1 MKKIGEVWR
10 DMSDEDKAKWR
21 ADGEEGS
28 RVPGSN
34 LAVSHMAA
42 PSPSSHQM
50 FRLRILV
57 YSVVY
62 DSR

>member
-42 PSPSSHQM
+42 PSPSSYQVSPPSTPQP
-50 FRLRILV
+50 INPAP
-57 YSVVY
+57 
-62 DSR
+62 